1 MLFLKT
7 TKRINADTMNS
18 TPSSPRG
25 GEIALMFSRILAF
38 AAKVLENGKIEK
50 AKQVSRSV
58 ITLLSQQAANRAS
71 GCLITLHM

>member
-1 MLFLKT
+1 
-7 TKRINADTMNS
+7 
-18 TPSSPRG
+18 
-25 GEIALMFSRILAF
+25 MFSRILAF